1 MWKKILLA
9 AAGLLAVAVLIAGV
23 ATTVNADDGN
33 KGIRGPFGGNVIERA
48 AQILG
53 IDKQKL
59 IDAFKQAGTETA
71 KKNQDDRFAK
81 WVTDGKLTQAQADQY
96 KAWLAAR
103 PAEVPMFGFFDAA
116 KGTQVLDTLL
126 KNGKITQAQYD
137 TAKAWLAQKPNF
149 DLPKPE
155 KPANAP
161 AHKGPGNP
169 K

>member
-9 AAGLLAVAVLIAGV
+9 VAGLLIVGLLVAGAA
-23 ATTVNADDGN
+23 ATVSADNGP
-33 KGIRGPFGGNVIERA
+33 KGIRGPFGGAVIDRV

-71 KKNQDDRFAK
+71 KKNLDDRFAK
-81 WVTDGKLTQAQADQY
+81 WVADGKLTQAQADQY

-103 PAEVPMFGFFDAA
+103 PAGVPMFGGYDVA
-116 KGTQVLDTLL
+116 KSTQALDNLL

-137 TAKAWLAQKPNF
+137 SVKAWLAKKPNF
-149 DLPKPE
+149 DLPKPD
-155 KPANAP
+155 KPANLP
-161 AHKGPGNP
+161 LRKGPGNP

>member
-9 AAGLLAVAVLIAGV
+9 TAGLLVVAVLIAGV
-23 ATTVNADDGN
+23 ATAVNADDGG
-33 KGIRGPFGGNVIERA
+33 KGIRPFGGAVIERA

-71 KKNQDDRFAK
+71 KKNMDGRFAK
-81 WVTDGKLTQAQADQY
+81 WVSEGKLTQAQADQY

-103 PAEVPMFGFFDAA
+103 PAGVPPFRFFDTARGA
-116 KGTQVLDTLL
+116 QVLDTML

-137 TAKAWLAQKPNF
+137 SVKAWLAQKPNF
-149 DLPKPE
+149 DLPKPD

-169 K
+169 R